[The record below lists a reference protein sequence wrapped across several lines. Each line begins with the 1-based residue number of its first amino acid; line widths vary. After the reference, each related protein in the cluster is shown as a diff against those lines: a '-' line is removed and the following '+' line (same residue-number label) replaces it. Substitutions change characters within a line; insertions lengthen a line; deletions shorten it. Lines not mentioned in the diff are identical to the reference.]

1 MEEIR
6 EAHRCEIADMKR
18 QHEEALLRQREEG
31 EDMLK
36 FFENVQKSNMQALQT
51 ELDTLK
57 SNQNSSLEEFQAAK
71 EEALRLQE
79 MQYEEALKLQQTN
92 HLNEVKFLKNTIDK
106 FQSAKA
112 EEIAELN
119 TAHYQV

>member
-51 ELDTLK
+51 ELDTLHI
-57 SNQNSSLEEFQAAK
+57 
-71 EEALRLQE
+71 LRILYLYPQ
-79 MQYEEALKLQQTN
+79 
-92 HLNEVKFLKNTIDK
+92 
-106 FQSAKA
+106 
-112 EEIAELN
+112 
-119 TAHYQV
+119 